1 MFVNSKGATI
11 INECLSSD
19 GKRINLPNH
28 VFEETYVAIDVIR
41 YNNNIIIVKNN

>member
-28 VFEETYVAIDVIR
+28 VFEETYVAIDVITA
-41 YNNNIIIVKNN
+41 IIIINK